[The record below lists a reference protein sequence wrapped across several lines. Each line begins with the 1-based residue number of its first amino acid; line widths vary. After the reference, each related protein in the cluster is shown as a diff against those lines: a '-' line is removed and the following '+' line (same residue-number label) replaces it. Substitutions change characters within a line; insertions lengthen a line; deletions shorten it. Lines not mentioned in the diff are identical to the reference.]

1 MRLYSGTSQ
10 QFVKDTIQNQIA
22 DKLKAAFFEYF
33 RYNPS
38 QGEINSWRNSL
49 RAMSQVIEYA
59 GLQDN
64 GVLLEYQLPHSSKR
78 LDCMLTGQ
86 GENSAN
92 NAIIVELK
100 QWDKCEPSNGERE
113 VVTWVGGRLRDVLH
127 PSAQVG
133 QYRAYLQDTH
143 TAFYEESSPIALNAC
158 AYLHNYQH
166 DPGDELFAE
175 KFQPLLVSDPVFT
188 GDKLD
193 ELSGFLLEN
202 LSGGRGL
209 PILKRVEE
217 SDYRPSRKLMQ
228 HVSEVIKGKSEYV
241 LLDEQLV
248 VFDKVLAAARSG
260 FHDRRKQVMIV
271 HGGPGTGKSVI
282 ALNLMAELL
291 EDGYNA
297 HYATGSKAFTETLR
311 KIIGTR
317 GEVQF
322 KYFNS
327 YMSAEL
333 NDVDVLICDEAH
345 RIRETSN
352 NRFTKK
358 DKRSNIPQIE
368 ELIRVSKVAVFFI
381 DDRQIVR
388 PNEIG
393 SADYIRDYA
402 EGLGCDVAEFTL
414 EAQFRCNGSEAFVN
428 WVNNTLSI
436 QNTANVLW
444 TGDEGFDFQIVDSPE
459 ALDDAIRT
467 RANEGDSARLM
478 AGFCWPWSKPNA
490 DGTLAEDVQV
500 DGWVRPWNA
509 KPDAGRLAKDIPKS
523 SLWAYDSN
531 GIDQV
536 GCIYTAQGFEFD
548 YAGVIFG
555 LDLKYDPDNSEWVGD
570 KAVSHDTVVKR
581 SKDQFVDLVKN
592 TYRVL
597 LSRGMKGCYVYFM
610 DKDTERFFRS
620 RIAVEPDGGLQ
631 KVADDPG
638 GYDVPSS

>member
-10 QFVKDTIQNQIA
+10 QFIKDTIQNQIA
-22 DKLKAAFFEYF
+22 DKLKAAFFSYF

-38 QGEINSWRNSL
+38 QGEMNSWRNSL
-49 RAMSQVIEYA
+49 RAMSQVIQYA
-59 GLQDN
+59 GLKDN
-64 GVLLEYQLPHSSKR
+64 GVLLEYQLPQSSKR

-86 GENSAN
+86 DDDLAD

-100 QWDKCEPSNGERE
+100 QWDKCEPSNGDRE
-113 VVTWVGGRLRDVLH
+113 VVTWVGGAMRDVLH

-133 QYRAYLQDTH
+133 QYRAYLQDAH
-143 TAFYEESSPIALNAC
+143 TAFYEGENPVSLSAC
-158 AYLHNYQH
+158 AYLHNYQYASS
-166 DPGDELFAE
+166 DELFSE
-175 KFQPLLVSDPVFT
+175 KFASILFSDPVFT

-193 ELSGFLLEN
+193 ELAEFLTCE
-202 LSGGRGL
+202 LSHGNGL

-217 SDYRPSRKLMQ
+217 SKYRPSRKLML

-248 VFDKVLAAARSG
+248 VFDKVLAAASNG

-291 EDGYNA
+291 EGGYNA

-327 YMSAEL
+327 YMNAEL

-358 DKRSNIPQIE
+358 YDRSSLPQIE

-393 SADYIRDYA
+393 SAEYIRDYA
-402 EGLGCDVAEFTL
+402 ERMGCEVSEFVL

-428 WVNNTLSI
+428 WVNNTLRI
-436 QNTANVLW
+436 QDTANVLW
-444 TGDEGFDFQIVDSPE
+444 TGDEGFDFQIMGSPE
-459 ALDDAIRT
+459 ALDKAIR
-467 RANEGDSARLM
+467 AKMDEGDTARLT
-478 AGFCWPWSKPNA
+478 AGFCWPWSNPNT
-490 DGTLAEDVQV
+490 DGTLVDDVKV
-500 DGWVRPWNA
+500 DDWASPWNA
-509 KPDAGRLAKDIPKS
+509 RSNAGRLAKGIPKES
-523 SLWAYDSN
+523 HWAHDPN
-531 GIDQV
+531 GINQV

-548 YAGVIFG
+548 YVGVIFG
-555 LDLKYDPDNSEWVGD
+555 LDLTFDLDRSEWKGD
-570 KAVSHDTVVKR
+570 KSQSHDTVVKR
-581 SKDQFVDLVKN
+581 SKDQFLDLVKN

-597 LSRGMKGCYVYFM
+597 LSRGLKGCYVYFM

-620 RIAVEPDGGLQ
+620 RIATEYDAKLS
-631 KVADDPG
+631 KVAEDSG
-638 GYDVPSS
+638 SYES